1 MSIGQQIKN
10 IRQER
15 HLSQKQ
21 LAQMAQI
28 SPSYLCDVE
37 KERCNCSIKILKRI
51 SLALNV
57 EIAELL
63 K

>member
-1 MSIGQQIKN
+1 MSLGQQIKN
-10 IRQER
+10 IRQEQN
-15 HLSQKQ
+15 LSQKQ
-21 LAQMAQI
+21 LAQLVQI

-37 KERCNCSIKILKRI
+37 KGRCNCSIRVLKRI
-51 SLALNV
+51 SLVLNV

>member
-37 KERCNCSIKILKRI
+37 KGRCNCSIKILKRI